1 MYCVIQLVE
10 HGWQLGWLGCVLHY
24 GSSNT
29 AVVMCTV
36 AVVSVLTLLHRSQ
49 IKHIFVLSVLL
60 VLLALLKYNENKM
73 IVFSDQNTTIHE
85 A

>member
-1 MYCVIQLVE
+1 MAVRLAGLCIALR
-10 HGWQLGWLGCVLHY
+10 
-24 GSSNT
+24 

-36 AVVSVLTLLHRSQ
+36 GPCGSKSLVSVLKLLHRSQ
-49 IKHIFVLSVLL
+49 IKYIFVLS

-73 IVFSDQNTTIHE
+73 IVFSDQNTTIYE

>member
-1 MYCVIQLVE
+1 
-10 HGWQLGWLGCVLHY
+10 
-24 GSSNT
+24 
-29 AVVMCTV
+29 MCTV

-60 VLLALLKYNENKM
+60 ALLKYNENKM
-73 IVFSDQNTTIHE
+73 IVFSDQDTTIYE